1 MHRSPTAA
9 RRARRP
15 RLDLRGAV
23 AVVTGA
29 ASGMGLESARLLA
42 ARGAALAL
50 VDRNAE
56 ALEALAGELRAQAGA
71 GAGATSVST
80 HVLDLAD
87 LDAIAAL
94 PADVLA
100 VHGHVDVLLN
110 CAGVSML
117 GRFEQLTLEEFRW
130 VLDINLWGTVAMVQ
144 AFLPALRER
153 PAAHI
158 ANVASLYALGAPA
171 GRVPYVTSKFA
182 VRGFT
187 DALRHELEA
196 TDVSVSAVYPGGVR
210 TGIIHHA
217 RVAASVPPEVAARA
231 ASAQSALYR
240 TTPEQAAERIVDG
253 IERRRPRV
261 FIGRDA
267 RLTDLVTR
275 LAPVGYWSVMRGIV
289 AKAGDTAVA
298 DTTVADTA
306 IGTAAAAPRTGAAAS

>member
-1 MHRSPTAA
+1 MHRSPTTAEPA
-9 RRARRP
+9 RRQQARRQHARA
-15 RLDLRGAV
+15 RLELHGAV

-42 ARGAALAL
+42 ARGAHLAL
-50 VDRNAE
+50 VDRNGE
-56 ALEALAGELRAQAGA
+56 ALERLAAELRGDAASA
-71 GAGATSVST
+71 SLLVTT

-87 LDAIAAL
+87 LDAISAL
-94 PADVLA
+94 PAEVLA
-100 VHGHVDVLLN
+100 AHGHVDVLLN

-130 VLDINLWGTVAMVQ
+130 VVDINLWGTVAMVQ
-144 AFLPALRER
+144 AFLPGLRER

-187 DALRHELEA
+187 DALRHELET

-217 RVAASVPPEVAARA
+217 RVAASVPPDVAARA

-240 TTPEQAAERIVDG
+240 TTPVQAAERIVDG

-275 LAPVGYWSVMRGIV
+275 IAPVAYWSVMRGIV
-289 AKAGDTAVA
+289 AKAGDTS
-298 DTTVADTA
+298 
-306 IGTAAAAPRTGAAAS
+306 ASA